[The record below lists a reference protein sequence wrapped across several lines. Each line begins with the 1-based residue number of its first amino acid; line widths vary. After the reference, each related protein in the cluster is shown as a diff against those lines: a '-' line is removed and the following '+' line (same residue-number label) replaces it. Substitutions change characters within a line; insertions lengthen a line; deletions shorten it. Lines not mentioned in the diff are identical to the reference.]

1 MRRVSFLGLEMEEG
15 YGALTFPQ
23 QRTPLRQRKTT
34 RKPSYG
40 SCRPRWPCKVVVRRR
55 RPDSLIPYYMTI
67 CESSRDGVLHTC
79 LGCFALGVSIY
90 SGGLSLI
97 CCAELLATHSRWSR
111 SGRFSSFFFA
121 CYTHIQVLTNCK
133 SCFISNVIISISPP
147 RDACCKEAVCDVG
160 YLLDVAV
167 NVLGG

>member
-1 MRRVSFLGLEMEEG
+1 ML
-15 YGALTFPQ
+15 
-23 QRTPLRQRKTT
+23 
-34 RKPSYG
+34 
-40 SCRPRWPCKVVVRRR
+40 
-55 RPDSLIPYYMTI
+55 
-67 CESSRDGVLHTC
+67 GVLCARSFDILWRSVPHLLRGTAC
-79 LGCFALGVSIY
+79 NTF
-90 SGGLSLI
+90 SLESEWKI
-97 CCAELLATHSRWSR
+97 
-111 SGRFSSFFFA
+111 FIFFFA